1 MFLFKDTLSYMIKHK
16 FCIVKQL
23 SIKCRN
29 VVTYEVV
36 ISASNADLKLKPG
49 LTAYVLSVPSKA
61 LRFTPTKETI
71 GKQYTIQDITNA
83 KNKVWT
89 LEGNALKAHRV
100 NIGMTDGNHTE
111 ISSLTA
117 LTLSERLFVSAQ
129 YRSVSSV

>member
-49 LTAYVLSVPSKA
+49 LTAYVTIYTQERPGVLSVPQQGSSFHTNKGDYWQ
-61 LRFTPTKETI
+61 TI
-71 GKQYTIQDITNA
+71 YYSRHN
-83 KNKVWT
+83 
-89 LEGNALKAHRV
+89 EC
-100 NIGMTDGNHTE
+100 
-111 ISSLTA
+111 
-117 LTLSERLFVSAQ
+117 
-129 YRSVSSV
+129 